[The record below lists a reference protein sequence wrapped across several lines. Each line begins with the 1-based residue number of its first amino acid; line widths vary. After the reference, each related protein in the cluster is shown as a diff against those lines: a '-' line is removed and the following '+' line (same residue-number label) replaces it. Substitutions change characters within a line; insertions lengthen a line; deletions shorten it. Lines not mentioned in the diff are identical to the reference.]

1 VWKEVRIVK
10 PSSTLIGWV
19 LAAFVGVLLVPA
31 AFGATRPDDRAGQ
44 LGVGAA
50 VVATQ
55 VAHPNDL
62 AGTLGV
68 GRVALESQPAYWKG
82 ERDYGLYT
90 PAGDIAVPAAP
101 VAAGASSG
109 IDWTTVAAGV
119 ALVAVLA
126 LVAGA
131 VVMTS
136 RQHGGPRRPVP
147 H

>member
-1 VWKEVRIVK
+1 VRIVK

-31 AFGATRPDDRAGQ
+31 ALGVARPDDRAGQ

-50 VVATQ
+50 VVVATQ
-55 VAHPNDL
+55 AAHPNDS
-62 AGTLGV
+62 AGPLGI
-68 GRVALESQPAYWKG
+68 GRVDLESQLAYWNG
-82 ERDYGLYT
+82 ERDYGLYE
-90 PAGDIAVPAAP
+90 PSGAIAIPAAP
-101 VAAGASSG
+101 VAVEASSG

-119 ALVAVLA
+119 AIVAVLA

-131 VVMTS
+131 AIMTS
-136 RQHGGPRRPVP
+136 RQHGGPGRPVP